1 MGESPGRN
9 ISLQKEQIANIVQEI
24 KNSPR
29 LTRFRDVDII
39 ELSEKISGQ
48 NFSAKIP
55 HKIEALILIRCKS
68 NVYTSAIARKIRA
81 IKGVDRVY
89 EISGDYDIEI
99 TLNANSTIELNDV
112 LERIREVD
120 GVVATETRLV
130 LRKFE

>member
-1 MGESPGRN
+1 LG

-24 KNSPR
+24 KNSSK
-29 LTRFRDVDII
+29 LTRFRDADII

-99 TLNANSTIELNDV
+99 SLNANSTIELNDV

-130 LRKFE
+130 LKKFE